1 METNRVPAAEANAV
15 RLDAEYYKLAFRQAA
30 SAVRRF
36 GTITNLEA
44 VRAQSTPIRRGIDM
58 PRFVDDAQAPR
69 MVTIASFSDPGI
81 DFAGLEGIDP
91 SQHADFRASQ
101 LAAGDL
107 VIAMGGYVGRAAI
120 CPPNP
125 PVANVGRHS
134 ARVVVDPIKAD
145 PYFLWSFLTSAIGEL
160 QLKRQVTGS
169 VQAGVNLED
178 LRVVELPSPTTEV
191 QRYIGDKV
199 RQAERLRAHALRI
212 VGNVRQHHVNFIPP
226 FRPTRG
232 RWNTFR
238 LGTSAIDDV
247 LVPHFYPPA
256 VTEYL
261 TGRHGKSIGQLCQ
274 TVYSGETF
282 DADKNGVDQATS
294 RSCSD
299 RFLRRPCNRVCPPS
313 RTDLDLQQH
322 DLLLTNAAHDK
333 GYIGK
338 DITYYHGGPRNI
350 PSAKVMVLR
359 PNRTI
364 VPASYMFAYLQT
376 PVGYLQIQS
385 AIRGISAG
393 IRAEDV
399 ASIRIPLPTL
409 TEEEHREW
417 MAIDEKMAEAGVA
430 EETANLLCAVS
441 TLIVE
446 RLIEGRFSEADLI
459 GAQKALDE
467 GDRSADREILKAL
480 RQSDAP
486 GAQPLI
492 ADVDGLYALLD
503 DLEAQDR

>member
-1 METNRVPAAEANAV
+1 MAILTRIGLSGLTANRLDPTYYRPEHLRDAQLRAGWTQAILDELRCPSVPIVYGVLKPDDRGGKFRVAKAERFEGMFVSAEDCDPVSEEMFHEFGRAEAI
-15 RLDAEYYKLAFRQAA
+15 E
-30 SAVRRF
+30 
-36 GTITNLEA
+36 
-44 VRAQSTPIRRGIDM
+44 
-58 PRFVDDAQAPR
+58 
-69 MVTIASFSDPGI
+69 
-81 DFAGLEGIDP
+81 
-91 SQHADFRASQ
+91 
-101 LAAGDL
+101 GDL
-107 VIAMGGYVGRAAI
+107 LIAIGGYVGRPAMLRVE
-120 CPPNP
+120 N
-125 PVANVGRHS
+125 GL
-134 ARVVVDPIKAD
+134 RVVVNRHLARVRIDQDRAD
-145 PYFLWSFLTSAIGEL
+145 LGWVLAYFSSAHGERQLTREI
-160 QLKRQVTGS
+160 TGS
-169 VQAGVNLED
+169 VQAGINLCD
-178 LRVVELPSPTTEV
+178 LRLVDIPLPSDEA

-199 RQAERLRAHALRI
+199 RQAEWLRERARRL
-212 VGNVRQHHVNFIPP
+212 VGNVKEHHARLIPE
-226 FRPTRG
+226 FRPTRE

-238 LGTSAIDDV
+238 LGSSAIDDV

-261 TGRHGKSIGQLCQ
+261 TGRHSKSIGQLCQ
-274 TVYSGETF
+274 TVYSGETY
-282 DADKNGVDQATS
+282 DADMNGVDQATS
-294 RSCSD
+294 RSCSG

-364 VPASYMFAYLQT
+364 VPASYVFAYLQT

-417 MAIDEKMAEAGVA
+417 MAIDEKMVEAGVA

-441 TLIVE
+441 TQIVE

-459 GAQKALDE
+459 GAQKALDA

-486 GAQPLI
+486 GAKPLI

-503 DLEAQDR
+503 DSEGQDP